1 MIFNYIQNLENF
13 WKRKG
18 YEILLILSIIFLLL
32 GGFYMYIKKRKG
44 TWDSKYDI
52 ENILINKDIGKKYL
66 TYSGNNREQNK
77 DKKGDGK
84 GDSKGE
90 IECKRVLESI
100 FNKPFNKVRPDFLR
114 NQVTGNTN
122 NLEID
127 CYNDELKLGLEYN
140 GRQHYE
146 FVPYFHRNKETF
158 YNQKYRDELKRIKCR
173 DNGIMLIEVP
183 YNIKIQDI
191 ERFIKVELRK
201 NLNP

>member
-1 MIFNYIQNLENF
+1 
-13 WKRKG
+13 
-18 YEILLILSIIFLLL
+18 
-32 GGFYMYIKKRKG
+32 MYIKKRKG

>member
-52 ENILINKDIGKKYL
+52 ENILMNKDIGKNYL
-66 TYSGNNREQNK
+66 TYSEKDIKQNR
-77 DKKGDGK
+77 DKKGDSK

-127 CYNDELKLGLEYN
+127 CYNDELKIGLEYN

-146 FVPYFHRNKETF
+146 FIPYFHRNKETF

>member
-1 MIFNYIQNLENF
+1 MILSYIQNLEKI
-13 WKRKG
+13 WIRKG
-18 YEILLILSIIFLLL
+18 YSILFISSILFLLF
-32 GGFYMYIKKRKG
+32 GSFYMYIKNKKG
-44 TWDSKYDI
+44 TWETREDINDILYSKIY
-52 ENILINKDIGKKYL
+52 NIPKNKINEKSDERTTIK
-66 TYSGNNREQNK
+66 E
-77 DKKGDGK
+77 
-84 GDSKGE
+84 SKGE